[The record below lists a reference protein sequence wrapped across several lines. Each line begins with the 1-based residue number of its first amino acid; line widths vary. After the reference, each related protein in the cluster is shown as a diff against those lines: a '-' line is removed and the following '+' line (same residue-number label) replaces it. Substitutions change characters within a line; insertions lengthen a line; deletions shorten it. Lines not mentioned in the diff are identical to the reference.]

1 MGEGAEQLLC
11 PDFCQQLLVL
21 LGGQVQL
28 GVQVGAAVPGA
39 EDGLLAPPTLHL
51 FVVAAGEHLG
61 YLHAVPLGGAG
72 VLGVFQ
78 HAVPVALVLKTGVM
92 GENPGDEA
100 AHSVCHRHGGD
111 LTAGED
117 KIPQGDLLV
126 HIRVNEPLINALVV
140 AAHQNQVIVLPG
152 QTAGVLLG
160 EGLAAG
166 GEVDGVGAALALLA
180 DVVPALVE
188 GVCLENGPLAAAI
201 GVIIHLLLLVF
212 GVVPNLMGE
221 DADVVPFLG
230 TAQNGLAE
238 HVPHGVREQGH
249 NINVIHASHI
259 PSMRRTLI

>member
-1 MGEGAEQLLC
+1 
-11 PDFCQQLLVL
+11 
-21 LGGQVQL
+21 
-28 GVQVGAAVPGA
+28 
-39 EDGLLAPPTLHL
+39 
-51 FVVAAGEHLG
+51 
-61 YLHAVPLGGAG
+61 
-72 VLGVFQ
+72 
-78 HAVPVALVLKTGVM
+78 M
-92 GENPGDEA
+92 GENAGDEA

-111 LTAGED
+111 LSAGED
-117 KIPQGDLLV
+117 KISQGDLLV
-126 HIRVNEPLINALVV
+126 HIPVNEPLINALVV

-166 GEVDGVGAALALLA
+166 GEIDGVGAALALLA

-221 DADVVPFLG
+221 NADVVPFLG